1 MQPERHSF
9 DLGVVGHY
17 LPDLLGG
24 FGLSLLVALAAIVAA
39 VVLGGIVV
47 VLQLSRYRALRWFG
61 HLYVQVF
68 RGVALYVLI
77 IWVYF
82 GLAIALQLSF
92 APVPAGILTLA
103 LLNSAYLAEV
113 FRAGVQGV
121 PAGQS
126 EGGIALGLSPGQVLR
141 AVVAPQAVRSVL
153 PAVGNQF
160 TDVVKDTSILSVI
173 GVGELM
179 FRSQQLAQAT
189 FRPFEFYTAAGVLY
203 LLAVLVVSVVFR
215 RLERTGPRGPRLF
228 GLPGTLTA
236 RPASPTAPQ
245 EVDA

>member
-1 MQPERHSF
+1 MQPDSRSF
-9 DLGVVGHY
+9 DLGVVGQY
-17 LPDLLGG
+17 LPDLLQG
-24 FGLSLLVALAAIVAA
+24 FSLSLLVAVASMAAA
-39 VVLGGIVV
+39 VVLGGVVV

-77 IWVYF
+77 IWIYF

-113 FRAGVQGV
+113 FRAGIGSIS
-121 PAGQS
+121 AGQT
-126 EGGIALGLSPGQVLR
+126 EGGLALGLSPWEVLR
-141 AVVAPQAVRSVL
+141 SVVAPQAIRSVL
-153 PAVGNQF
+153 PAIGNQF

-173 GVGELM
+173 GVSELM

-189 FRPFEFYTAAGVLY
+189 FRPFEFYTVAGVLY
-203 LLAVLVVSVVFR
+203 LLAVLVISVVFR

-228 GLPGTLTA
+228 GVPGTLSA
-236 RPASPTAPQ
+236 RPAAKTP
-245 EVDA
+245 EEIDA